1 VFKMYFITKSIL
13 VCLFQVH
20 LVFAARCITLH
31 VFTEFY
37 EQSVKSASSYTKTV
51 RSSSEF
57 KSSLGSLAVSGSV
70 SASASGGFAGFSAG
84 FSAEASASYA
94 SVKESV
100 ESSSKYSETI
110 SSEKV
115 EFNTGFLQIIRKIE
129 TKLIIDGKIGV
140 VIEKEF
146 VDSVPI
152 AQSLS
157 GAQLKKRGEDY
168 MKNRFSGRE
177 VGNRF
182 TETVCR
188 DCRVE
193 SKCTVPPQ
201 APPHGCSVDLIC
213 SWKQKPI
220 LYIIRQPI
228 LWG

>member
-1 VFKMYFITKSIL
+1 M
-13 VCLFQVH
+13 CLFQVH
-20 LVFAARCITLH
+20 LVFAARCDYGKITLH

-37 EQSVKSASSYTKTV
+37 EQSVKSASPYTKTV

-57 KSSLGSLAVSGSV
+57 KSSLGSLAP
-70 SASASGGFAGFSAG
+70 SASASGGYAA
-84 FSAEASASYA
+84 FSAEASASYE
-94 SVKESV
+94 SVKEA
-100 ESSSKYSETI
+100 SKYSLTI

-129 TKLIIDGKIGV
+129 SKLIINGKSVV

-152 AQSLS
+152 DQSLS

-188 DCRVE
+188 DCKV
-193 SKCTVPPQ
+193 SLFGFSDQPKCNWEQ
-201 APPHGCSVDLIC
+201 I
-213 SWKQKPI
+213 
-220 LYIIRQPI
+220 
-228 LWG
+228 

>member
-1 VFKMYFITKSIL
+1 MYFITQSIL

-20 LVFAARCITLH
+20 LVFAARCDYGKITLH

-37 EQSVKSASSYTKTV
+37 EQSVHSASPYTKTV

-57 KSSLGSLAVSGSV
+57 KSSLGSLAP
-70 SASASGGFAGFSAG
+70 SASASY
-84 FSAEASASYA
+84 E
-94 SVKESV
+94 SVKEAN
-100 ESSSKYSETI
+100 KYSETT

-129 TKLIIDGKIGV
+129 SKLIINGKSVV

-152 AQSLS
+152 DQSLS

-188 DCRVE
+188 DCKV
-193 SKCTVPPQ
+193 SLF
-201 APPHGCSVDLIC
+201 GFSV
-213 SWKQKPI
+213 
-220 LYIIRQPI
+220 
-228 LWG
+228 